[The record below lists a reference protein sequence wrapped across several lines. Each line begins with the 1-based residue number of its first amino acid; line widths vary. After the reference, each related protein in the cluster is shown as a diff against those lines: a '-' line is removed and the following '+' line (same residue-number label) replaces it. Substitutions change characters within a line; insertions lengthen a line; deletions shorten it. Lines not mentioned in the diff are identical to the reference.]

1 MISADDYSFL
11 SALLRRNSGLALGAG
26 KEYLLESRLPPVA
39 LTYGFASLSEM
50 IFTLRTQPHADLVKA
65 VCDAM
70 TTGETFFFRDTVPF
84 DIMRTRLLPEVAER
98 CRKAARPLRIW
109 CSAASTG
116 QEPYSV
122 AMLMAEASGCIAGV
136 RVDVVATDYAAPA
149 LNRARRGL
157 FTQMEVQRGLPE
169 KLLRKYFTEGPDG
182 FHIVDEIRRRVTF
195 RELNLTKSFRSMGQF
210 DVILCRNV
218 LIYFDVA
225 TKKDVLDRLSTAL
238 TPGGYLFLGATESA
252 YGLSDRLARLPEIP
266 TSVHMRREDVP
277 SAAVRLRSTGPM
289 SPRA

>member
-11 SALLRRNSGLALGAG
+11 SALFHRNSGLALGAG

-39 LTYGFASLSEM
+39 LTYGFTSLSEM
-50 IFTLRTQPHADLVKA
+50 ISALRTRPHADLVKA

-84 DIMRTRLLPEVAER
+84 DIMRTWLLPELAER
-98 CRKAARPLRIW
+98 CRKAVRPLRVW

-122 AMLMAEASGCIAGV
+122 AMLMAEATGAVAGV
-136 RVDVVATDYAAPA
+136 RVDVVATDYAAHA
-149 LNRARRGL
+149 LNRARRGM
-157 FTQMEVQRGLPE
+157 FTRMEVQRGLPE

-195 RELNLTKSFRSMGQF
+195 RELNLTQSFRSMGQF
-210 DVILCRNV
+210 DMILCRNV

-225 TKKDVLDRLSTAL
+225 TKKDVLDRLSAAL
-238 TPGGYLFLGATESA
+238 TPGGFLFLGSTESA

-266 TSVHMRREDVP
+266 TSVHMRREDV
-277 SAAVRLRSTGPM
+277 AAAAARLRATGPM
-289 SPRA
+289 SPVA